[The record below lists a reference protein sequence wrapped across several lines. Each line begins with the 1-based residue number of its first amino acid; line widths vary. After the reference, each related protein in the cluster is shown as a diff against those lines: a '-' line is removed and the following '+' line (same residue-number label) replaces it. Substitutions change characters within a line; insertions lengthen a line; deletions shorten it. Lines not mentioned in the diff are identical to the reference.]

1 MTAPELDRLLEEL
14 DRLEETVDDPEER
27 RRVAR
32 TIAIAQ
38 RMPARDRIRKYTTRD
53 VAEAF
58 LGGTLFAMP
67 LMFED
72 GIFEIARYLLRYRIA
87 DVPVFLLANVL
98 FMLVGTVGLIYWTD
112 VRDIEPHRPLF
123 GIVPRRLAGVLLVSL
138 IAVIALMVLW
148 GRLFIG
154 APTAS
159 EAAARVSVV
168 WTVAAFGATLGDII
182 PGESEGYDIV
192 IENLDDIVKPG

>member
-1 MTAPELDRLLEEL
+1 MTAPEVDRLLDEL
-14 DRLEETVDDPEER
+14 DRLEDAVDDPEER

-58 LGGTLFAMP
+58 LGGTLFAVP

-72 GIFEIARYLLRYRIA
+72 GVFGIARHLLRYRIA
-87 DVPVFLLANVL
+87 DLPVFLLANGG
-98 FMLVGTVGLIYWTD
+98 FMLVGTVALIYWTD
-112 VRDIEPHRPLF
+112 VRDIEPRRPLF
-123 GIVPRRLAGVLLVSL
+123 GVVPRRLAGVLVASLV
-138 IAVIALMVLW
+138 AVVVLMVLW
-148 GRLFIG
+148 GRLFVDT
-154 APTAS
+154 PTAA

-168 WTVAAFGATLGDII
+168 WTVAAFGAALGDIV

>member
-1 MTAPELDRLLEEL
+1 MTAPKLDRLLEEL

-38 RMPARDRIRKYTTRD
+38 RMPARDQIRKYTTRD

-58 LGGTLFAMP
+58 LGGTLFAVP

-72 GIFEIARYLLRYRIA
+72 GIFEIARYLLEYRIA
-87 DVPVFLLANVL
+87 DIPVFLLANVL
-98 FMLVGTVGLIYWTD
+98 FMLVGAIGLIYWTD
-112 VRDIEPHRPLF
+112 VRDVEPHRPLF
-123 GIVPRRLAGVLLVSL
+123 GVIPRRLAGVLLVSL
-138 IAVIALMVLW
+138 TAVMALMVLW
-148 GRLFIG
+148 GRLFIE

-159 EAAARVSVV
+159 EAVARISVV
-168 WTVAAFGATLGDII
+168 WTVAAFGAALGDII